1 MTFITPL
8 PTKDV
13 YIRPVWGPAATQD
26 VIIRP
31 QANEITKSLVVRVAL
46 NKWTLV
52 VEKGRRLPGVFGSGK
67 KGVNHEQIALP
78 E

>member
-8 PTKDV
+8 PTKDI
-13 YIRPVWGPAATQD
+13 YIRPVWGPSATQD

-31 QANEITKSLVVRVAL
+31 QANEITKSLVVQVAL

-67 KGVNHEQIALP
+67 QRVNHEQIA
-78 E
+78 